1 MVLKVL
7 MQDLSGLDADAVLAG
22 FHEDVRPL
30 KGMAGA
36 LDWVLCGA
44 LSRLII
50 ERKVRGALG
59 EVALLTSNGKL
70 AASKIFLVGFGPRAG
85 ASPASLRDAAR
96 TMAASAVAAGVARA
110 VLDCF
115 PLAGEL
121 NGDAVAA
128 VREGLAEG
136 AGTHPIDF
144 ALIAPDA
151 ASFDR
156 LAKLVRV

>member
-7 MQDLSGLDADAVLAG
+7 MQDLSRLDADALLAG

-30 KGMAGA
+30 KGLAGS

-50 ERKVRGALG
+50 EQKVRGAVG
-59 EVALLTSNGKL
+59 DVALLTSNGKF

-85 ASPASLRDAAR
+85 ASPSTLRAAAR
-96 TMAASAVAAGVARA
+96 SMAASAVAAGVARA

-115 PLAGEL
+115 PLAGEMS
-121 NGDAVAA
+121 DEAVAA
-128 VREGLAEG
+128 VREGLADG
-136 AGTHPIDF
+136 AGTHPVDF
-144 ALIAPDA
+144 ALLAPDPA
-151 ASFDR
+151 AFDR
-156 LAKLVRV
+156 LTRLVRA

>member
-7 MQDLSGLDADAVLAG
+7 MQDLAGLDADAVLVG

-36 LDWVLCGA
+36 LDWVMCGA

-50 ERKVRGALG
+50 ERKVKGALG
-59 EVALLTSNGKL
+59 DVALLTSNGKV

-85 ASPASLRDAAR
+85 SSTASLRSAAR

-115 PLAGEL
+115 PLALDL
-121 NGDAVAA
+121 NDEAVAA
-128 VREGLAEG
+128 IREGLAEG
-136 AGTHPIDF
+136 AGSHPVDF
-144 ALIAPDA
+144 SLLAPDA
-151 ASFDR
+151 AAFDR
-156 LAKLVRV
+156 LTRIVRV